1 MIIHTYSSVM
11 WRELRE
17 TLKKLDVLSVEIDR
31 LDRQDCFICTLRLEV
46 RATDELGVF
55 SAVQQTV
62 QDIQQR
68 TYMRS
73 KT

>member
-1 MIIHTYSSVM
+1 MAIHTYSGAM
-11 WRELRE
+11 WGELRE

-31 LDRQDCFICTLRLEV
+31 SDRQDCFICKLCLAV

-68 TYMRS
+68 TYMRN